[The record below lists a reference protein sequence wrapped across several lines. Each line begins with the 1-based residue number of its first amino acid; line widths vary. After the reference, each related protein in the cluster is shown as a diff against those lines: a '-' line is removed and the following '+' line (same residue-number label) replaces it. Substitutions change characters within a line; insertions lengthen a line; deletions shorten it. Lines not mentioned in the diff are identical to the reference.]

1 MVYLVGAGP
10 GDAGLLTLR
19 GAQVLRIADV
29 VIYDSLANS
38 ELLKLCPPTAK
49 LVFVG
54 KRAGH
59 HTKTQ
64 DEINTILVDEAFAEK
79 SPGIAVPGLKGTGR
93 VVVRLK
99 GGDPYVFGRGGE
111 EGEHLRKHGI
121 PFEVIPGVTAGIAA
135 PAYAG
140 IPVTHRNFASTVTLV
155 TGHEETRVNFEA
167 LAKLGRGGG
176 TIVFYMGVKGSAG
189 NMEKLMAGGMDATI
203 PVAVIQWGTRTLQRT
218 VVGTAAT
225 IAELVRAAGIATP
238 AITVVGK
245 VVALRETL
253 NWFERQPLFGKCVL
267 VTRTRQQAS
276 ELASQ
281 LAELGAQV
289 LEAATIEIVPPTEEE
304 WEEIDKQLM
313 HLPAYDWVV
322 FTSVNG
328 VQATWKRL
336 RHLGFDA
343 RHFGASNVAAVG
355 KATADALEQI
365 GISPDVMP
373 EKFAGKELAEAIK
386 GHIGDDEM
394 QGKRFLML
402 RADIARPALR
412 EELLKLGAM
421 VDDVAVYQTRRPEQ
435 LADEVIAAID
445 KEELDW
451 VTFTSGSTAMNL
463 WELLLPEQRT
473 KIAAM
478 RRASIGPMTTESLEK
493 LGWKPT
499 VEAKHAN
506 IKSMVDA
513 ILEMER
519 SPKGDR

>member
-10 GDAGLLTLR
+10 GDVGLLTLR

-29 VIYDSLANS
+29 VVYDSLANP

-49 LVFVG
+49 HVYVG
-54 KRAGH
+54 KNAGQ

-64 DEINTILVDEAFAEK
+64 DEINAILAEEAKDKCA
-79 SPGIAVPGLKGTGR
+79 
-93 VVVRLK
+93 VVRLK

-111 EGEHLRKHGI
+111 EGEYLRKHGVA
-121 PFEVIPGVTAGIAA
+121 FEVVPGVTAGIAA

-140 IPVTHRNFASTVTLV
+140 IPVTHRNFASTMTLV
-155 TGHEETRVNFEA
+155 TGHEETRVDFEA
-167 LAKLGRGGG
+167 LAKLGG
-176 TIVFYMGVKGSAG
+176 TIVFYMGVKGLAG
-189 NMEKLMAGGMDATI
+189 NMEKLMAGGMDGAE
-203 PVAVIQWGTRTLQRT
+203 PVAVVQWGTRTEQRT
-218 VVGTAAT
+218 VVGTVAT
-225 IAELVRAAGIATP
+225 IADVARAAGIATP

-245 VVALRETL
+245 VVGLRETL
-253 NWFERQPLFGKCVL
+253 NWFERRPLFGKRVL

-276 ELASQ
+276 ELAAQ
-281 LAELGAQV
+281 LAELGACV
-289 LEAATIEIVPPTEEE
+289 LEAATIEVVPPTEEE
-304 WEEIDKQLM
+304 WAEIDRQLM

-322 FTSVNG
+322 FTSANG
-328 VQATWKRL
+328 VRVAWERL

-343 RHFGASNVAAVG
+343 RHFGASSVAAVG
-355 KATADALEQI
+355 KATVEALEQI
-365 GISPDVMP
+365 GISPDVVP

-386 GHIGDDEM
+386 EHIGNDEM
-394 QGKRFLML
+394 RGKRFLLL

-421 VDDVAVYQTRRPEQ
+421 VEDVAIYQTRRPKQ
-435 LADEVIAAID
+435 LSDEVIAAVD
-445 KEELDW
+445 KSEVDW
-451 VTFTSGSTAMNL
+451 VTFTSGSTAANL
-463 WELLLPEQRT
+463 WELLTPEQRK
-473 KIAAM
+473 KIADVK
-478 RRASIGPMTTESLEK
+478 RASIGPMTSEAMAK
-493 LGWKPT
+493 LGWTPT